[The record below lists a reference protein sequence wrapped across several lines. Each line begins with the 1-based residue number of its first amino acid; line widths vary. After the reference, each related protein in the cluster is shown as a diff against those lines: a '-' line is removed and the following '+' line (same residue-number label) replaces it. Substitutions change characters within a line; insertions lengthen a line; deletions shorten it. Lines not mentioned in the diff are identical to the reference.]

1 MNMKKIALLCLVAL
15 AATHTR
21 AQGIASATADAN
33 KFVGNYLQPF
43 GEGEIYNMSRGW
55 FSTARVHKFLG
66 VDVSVSLQAAVV
78 PTSKQSFTFN
88 NADYTTFKLNGGA
101 TSASLPTF
109 MGGSSSQSIHVNV
122 TENGQQAYTDFTTP
136 TGIGNDFKK
145 NISFL
150 PVSVPLPVAQVGIGI
165 FKHTDLKVRYFPKTD
180 LSNVSMGIFGIGLQH
195 EFSNYLPFLKK
206 VPFLHLSALAAY
218 NHLSADYYP
227 NLTNS
232 GSVRS
237 NNADLKYD
245 ISAYTVQAIASVK
258 FSFLEIYTAIGYN
271 SGKSN
276 INVNGTYQA
285 TLNTNFPPPN
295 NTVTINATDPLAMS
309 YTASGISN
317 TWGVRFNLFILK
329 IYADYTFA
337 KYNGIGAGVAF
348 AFR

>member
-1 MNMKKIALLCLVAL
+1 MKKITLLFIIFIGIAYEQLN
-15 AATHTR
+15 
-21 AQGIASATADAN
+21 AQGIAAATADAN

-55 FSTARVHKFLG
+55 FSTAKAHKFLG
-66 VDVSVSLQAAVV
+66 FDVAISLQAAVV
-78 PTSKQSFTFN
+78 PTDKQSFTFN
-88 NADYTTFKLNGGA
+88 NSDYATFKLNGGG
-101 TSASLPTF
+101 TSATLPTF
-109 MGGSSSQSIHVNV
+109 MGGSSSQSIYVNV

-150 PVSVPLPVAQVGIGI
+150 PVSVPLPVAQVGIGL

-180 LSNVSMGIFGIGLQH
+180 INNVSMGVFGVGVQH

-218 NHLSADYYP
+218 SHLSADYYP
-227 NLTNS
+227 NLANATNIK
-232 GSVRS
+232 S

-245 ISAYTVQAIASVK
+245 IGAYTVQAIASAK
-258 FSFLEIYTAIGYN
+258 FSILEIYTALGYQ

-285 TLNTNFPPPN
+285 TLYTNFPPPN
-295 NTVTINATDPLAMS
+295 NTVAINATNPLAIS
-309 YTASGISN
+309 YIASGISN
-317 TWGVRFNLFILK
+317 TWGLRLNLAFFK

-337 KYNGIGAGVAF
+337 KYNGIGAGIAF

>member
-1 MNMKKIALLCLVAL
+1 MKKIALLFITVIAMLPS
-15 AATHTR
+15 H
-21 AQGIASATADAN
+21 AQGVAAAIADAN

-43 GEGEIYNMSRGW
+43 GEGEIYNMNRGW
-55 FSTARVHKFLG
+55 YSTARAHKLLG
-66 VDVSVSLQAAVV
+66 FDLSVSLQAAVV
-78 PTSKQSFTFN
+78 PTDKQNFTFN
-88 NADYTTFKLNGGA
+88 NADYSTFKLNGGA

-150 PVSVPLPVAQVGIGI
+150 PVSVPLPVAQLGIGI

-180 LSNVSMGIFGIGLQH
+180 LNNVSMGIFGIGVQH

-276 INVNGTYQA
+276 INVNGSYQA

-295 NTVTINATDPLAMS
+295 NTFTINATDPLAMS

>member
-1 MNMKKIALLCLVAL
+1 MKKIALLFITVIAMLPS
-15 AATHTR
+15 H
-21 AQGIASATADAN
+21 AQGVAAAIADAN

-43 GEGEIYNMSRGW
+43 GEGEIYNMNRGW
-55 FSTARVHKFLG
+55 YSTARAHKLLG
-66 VDVSVSLQAAVV
+66 FDLSVSLQAAVV
-78 PTSKQSFTFN
+78 PTDKQNFTFN
-88 NADYTTFKLNGGA
+88 NADYSTFKLNGGA

-150 PVSVPLPVAQVGIGI
+150 PVSVPLPVAQLGIGI

-180 LSNVSMGIFGIGLQH
+180 LNNVSMGIFGIGVQH